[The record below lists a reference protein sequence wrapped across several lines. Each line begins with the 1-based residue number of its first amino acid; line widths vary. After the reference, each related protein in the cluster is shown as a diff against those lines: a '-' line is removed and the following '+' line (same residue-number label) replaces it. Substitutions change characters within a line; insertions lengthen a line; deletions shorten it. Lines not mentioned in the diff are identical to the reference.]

1 MNKLVTVTNKEVISS
16 LKKENVTLLYPLQF
30 FCVGYETYFNIDE
43 IDDYCLVNRILTDED
58 IEKLKETLSN
68 SQIKGIFFDDLGV
81 IDAIKDLNI
90 KKVLILD
97 HIAANYRSINYYLDY
112 VDSVVVSSDLT
123 KDEIENIV
131 SLAKKEVVISVFSLK
146 GLMYSRRNLIKNYH
160 TYYKLPNEN
169 IINASIE
176 NKHFIAVDDELGT
189 KFYAYPYY
197 NALELLNLENVL
209 FYWYNP
215 IFLDKDKIIK
225 LVIHNDIT
233 NIPNDKLFLDK
244 KTIYKVGDINA

>member
-1 MNKLVTVTNKEVISS
+1 MNKLVTVTNKEVISA

-30 FCVGYETYFNIDE
+30 FCVGYETYFDIDE
-43 IDDYCLVNRILTDED
+43 IDDYCLVNRLLTDED
-58 IEKLKETLSN
+58 IEKLKDILSN
-68 SQIKGIFFDDLGV
+68 SHIKGIFFDDLGV
-81 IDAIKDLNI
+81 IEAIKDLNI

-97 HIAANYRSINYYLDY
+97 HIAANHRSINYYLEY

-123 KDEIENIV
+123 KEEIV
-131 SLAKKEVVISVFSLK
+131 SIVNLANKPVVISVFSLK

-160 TYYKLPNEN
+160 LYHKLPNEN
-169 IINASIE
+169 ILNASIE
-176 NKHFIAVDDELGT
+176 NKHFIAVDDEFGT

-197 NALELLNLENVL
+197 NALDLLNLENVL

-215 IFLDKDKIIK
+215 ILLDKDKIIK
-225 LVIHNDIT
+225 VVIHNDIS